1 MRTST
6 RSSSANWSLKTGYSH
21 ASSRETMMSIGPT
34 SAGSFMYQQAIRPG
48 RESRRFLAVSGSETS
63 GHHQDDEDQEDQAE
77 GSARVIAPS
86 RAVGPCRQRADQEQ
100 DQDNEEDRSRA
111 HPGLRGSVTALSK
124 QPSAAAGHLLKL
136 PVPHAHAIGIG
147 WRKRADG
154 EVDPTARRQYARNPF
169 ETLSN
174 DGTRLIEGL
183 RQDLHVS
190 GGKCL
195 RVAVDVPVDLLP
207 AGLCGLE

>member
-21 ASSRETMMSIGPT
+21 ASSRETIMSIGPT

-63 GHHQDDEDQEDQAE
+63 GHREDDEDQ
-77 GSARVIAPS
+77 
-86 RAVGPCRQRADQEQ
+86 
-100 DQDNEEDRSRA
+100 SRA
-111 HPGLRGSVTALSK
+111 HPGLRGCATALPK

-154 EVDPTARRQYARNPF
+154 
-169 ETLSN
+169 
-174 DGTRLIEGL
+174 
-183 RQDLHVS
+183 
-190 GGKCL
+190 
-195 RVAVDVPVDLLP
+195 
-207 AGLCGLE
+207 